1 MPAPRVRLPREKRVA
16 DIMVAARAVFAERG
30 YDDAAMSEIAARV
43 GIVEAALYRFFESK
57 RDLLIQ
63 VICHW
68 YVEAMASYES
78 GLGERTGLRKRLRF
92 VVWHHLTCIHESPE
106 ILNLFF
112 GLVRLDPLY
121 LDSELY
127 HINRRYSGR
136 VIEVLQEGIATGELR
151 ADAPLRLAR
160 DLIFGAAEHRTWAYR
175 MGLSD
180 FDPQAVTDEI
190 VDAILAA
197 FAPRPWRK
205 RSAAAVARSLDG
217 IAEQLNALAAGLA
230 TEEQ

>member
-1 MPAPRVRLPREKRVA
+1 MAVPRIRLPREKRIA
-16 DIMVAARAVFAERG
+16 DIMAAARAVFAERG

-43 GIVEAALYRFFESK
+43 GVVEAALYRFFESK

-68 YVEAMASYES
+68 YVEVMASYEC
-78 GLGERTGLRKRLRF
+78 GLDERTGLRERLRF

-106 ILNLFF
+106 IINLFF

-121 LDSELY
+121 LDSELSQL
-127 HINRRYSGR
+127 NRRYSGR
-136 VIEVLQEGIATGELR
+136 VTEILEEGVATGELR
-151 ADAPLRLAR
+151 ADTPLRMAR
-160 DLIFGAAEHRTWAYR
+160 DMIYGAAEQRTWAYR

-180 FDPQAVTDEI
+180 FDPEAVADELT
-190 VDAILAA
+190 DAILAA

-205 RSAAAVARSLDG
+205 RSAAAVARSLG
-217 IAEQLNALAAGLA
+217 GMAEQLSAVAADLAI
-230 TEEQ
+230 EEE